1 MFQLVLQSAG
11 AGPSV
16 LQQLCTL
23 PFPFYGDPRLLPYTL
38 PALLAAT
45 HNNSEAMAILSCEM
59 SYEVSGNYKYA
70 TRIRERKRER
80 DNIKKYKYILIK
92 KFHIK

>member
-1 MFQLVLQSAG
+1 MINNYLGKMKFLFQLVLQSAG

-38 PALLAAT
+38 PVLLAAT

-59 SYEVSGNYKYA
+59 SYEVSG
-70 TRIRERKRER
+70 
-80 DNIKKYKYILIK
+80 
-92 KFHIK
+92 